1 MQDEIDKAVAEG
13 NVEEASAKKAKAVAK
28 RNAPKKKDKDGEGF
42 AV

>member
-28 RNAPKKKDKDGEGF
+28 RNAPKKKEKDGEGF